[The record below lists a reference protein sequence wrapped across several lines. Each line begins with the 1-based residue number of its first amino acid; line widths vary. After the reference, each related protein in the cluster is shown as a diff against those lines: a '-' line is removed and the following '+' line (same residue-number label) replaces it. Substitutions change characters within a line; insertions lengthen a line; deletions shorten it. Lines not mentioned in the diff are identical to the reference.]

1 MQNSQRRRPAILIQ
15 LADLFL
21 IQLSNWRWSW
31 RSTLIV
37 STAAPLGSIIALGMF
52 ARSAGPEALA
62 YVLTGN
68 MVLSLMFEN
77 LDKVCSN
84 FSYMREVG
92 TLNYFATLPIQRY
105 MLVLTSVLA
114 FLTLSLPSLLV
125 TICLGSLILGVSL
138 APHPV
143 ILLVIPLA
151 AIPLSGIG
159 ALIGTS
165 TRNPQEANSVSLLAT
180 LVLLGLGPVIVP
192 PGRLPSIML
201 TLGRVSPATY
211 AASALRQA
219 LLGPLTPHLWLDL
232 AVLVGLSVVIF
243 WLVGLEMDWRQQ

>member
-1 MQNSQRRRPAILIQ
+1 
-15 LADLFL
+15 
-21 IQLSNWRWSW
+21 
-31 RSTLIV
+31 
-37 STAAPLGSIIALGMF
+37 
-52 ARSAGPEALA
+52 
-62 YVLTGN
+62 
-68 MVLSLMFEN
+68 
-77 LDKVCSN
+77 
-84 FSYMREVG
+84 
-92 TLNYFATLPIQRY
+92 
-105 MLVLTSVLA
+105 VLA

-125 TICLGSLILGVSL
+125 TLCLGSMILGVSL

-165 TRNPQEANSVSLLAT
+165 TRNPQEASSVSLLTT

-192 PGRLPSIML
+192 PGRLPGIML
-201 TLGRVSPATY
+201 TLGRLSPATY

-219 LLGPLTPHLWLDL
+219 LLGPLTSHIWLDL
-232 AVLVGLSVVIF
+232 VVLVGLSAAIF